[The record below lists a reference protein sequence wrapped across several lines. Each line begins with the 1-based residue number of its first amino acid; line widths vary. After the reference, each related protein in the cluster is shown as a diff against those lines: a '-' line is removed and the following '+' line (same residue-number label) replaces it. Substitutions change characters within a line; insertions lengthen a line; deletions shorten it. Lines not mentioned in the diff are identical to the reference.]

1 MTRVDF
7 YVVPEDSGQDVVPTV
22 CRLCDKGTQQGQRL
36 YLAVADAELAQRL
49 DDALWSFRQG
59 SFIAHERLGAAPPLP
74 PLPAVLLGSGEP
86 PAEYSGVMINLCADV
101 PAFFS
106 RFERVLEIVCG
117 DAAGRQRSRERYRF
131 YRDRGYPLVS
141 HSL

>member
-22 CRLCDKGTQQGQRL
+22 CRLCDKATQAGQRL
-36 YLAVADAELAQRL
+36 YLAVADAELVQRL
-49 DDALWSFRQG
+49 DDALWTFRQG
-59 SFIAHERLGAAPPLP
+59 SFIAHERLGSAPPQP
-74 PLPAVLLGSGEP
+74 PPPAVLLGSAEP
-86 PAEYSGVMINLCADV
+86 PADYTAVMINLCAEV
-101 PAFFS
+101 PAYFS

-117 DAAGRQRSRERYRF
+117 DTTERQRSRERYRF